1 MKLTGRVE
9 IPPSSMPT
17 VNPKVQ
23 LKQHHLLIYKP
34 LLWMTIRF
42 FFFFLITR
50 KCISNFQ
57 VSPSILLRQGNKERR
72 KKEDSTI
79 SSSYKSLRESYLSL
93 KVNNNK
99 GKKYMIQFGFMLGY
113 IGQSTVQRVMTAMGG
128 GLKRS

>member
-1 MKLTGRVE
+1 
-9 IPPSSMPT
+9 
-17 VNPKVQ
+17 
-23 LKQHHLLIYKP
+23 
-34 LLWMTIRF
+34 MTIRF